1 MILLRSMAIWFIFIA
16 LESLNGTIRT
26 LWLVPLCGD
35 LRAHQLSF
43 ITGSLLI
50 LTISTISIRW
60 IEATSLAQLISVG
73 VLWMLL
79 TVTFEVALGRWAF
92 GYSWAQIAA
101 DYNLF
106 QEGRLMAIGLVIL
119 LFAPLIATK
128 IRDVWI
134 VGGTYGR

>member
-1 MILLRSMAIWFIFIA
+1 MIFLRSISIWLIFIA
-16 LESLNGTIRT
+16 IESLNGTIRT
-26 LWLVPLCGD
+26 LCLVPSLGD

-43 ITGSLLI
+43 IVGSLLI
-50 LTISTISIRW
+50 LTIATIFVRW
-60 IEATSLAQLISVG
+60 LNATSLTQLMSVG

-79 TVTFEVALGRWAF
+79 TVTFEVGLGHWAF
-92 GYSWAQIAA
+92 GYSWTQIAA

-106 QEGRLMAIGLVIL
+106 QGRLMGIGLVLL

-128 IRDVWI
+128 IRDVSI

>member
-1 MILLRSMAIWFIFIA
+1 MIFLKSIAIWLIFITI
-16 LESLNGTIRT
+16 ESLNGTIRT
-26 LWLVPLCGD
+26 LLLVPLFGD

-50 LTISTISIRW
+50 LTIATISIRW

-79 TVTFEVALGRWAF
+79 TVTFEVVLGRWAF

-106 QEGRLMAIGLVIL
+106 QGRLMAIGLVLL

>member
-1 MILLRSMAIWFIFIA
+1 
-16 LESLNGTIRT
+16 
-26 LWLVPLCGD
+26 
-35 LRAHQLSF
+35 
-43 ITGSLLI
+43 
-50 LTISTISIRW
+50 
-60 IEATSLAQLISVG
+60 
-73 VLWMLL
+73 MLL
-79 TVTFEVALGRWAF
+79 TVTFEVGLGHWAF

-106 QEGRLMAIGLVIL
+106 QGRLMAIGSVLL

>member
-1 MILLRSMAIWFIFIA
+1 MAIWFIFIA

-26 LWLVPLCGD
+26 LWLVPLFGD

-50 LTISTISIRW
+50 LTIATISIRW
-60 IEATSLAQLISVG
+60 IEATSLAQLMSVG

-106 QEGRLMAIGLVIL
+106 QGRLMAIGLVLL
-119 LFAPLIATK
+119 LFAPLIATR